1 MPGPEASYS
10 SSEPCALSNDAN
22 VEVLELEWAPES
34 RGRGGL
40 FKYRCL
46 ASHTWVSDSGGQ
58 GLRICIFTK
67 FPRGADG
74 CWSRGHAPG
83 PADVRPCYGCGRSS
97 QERNAHAPSSQR
109 LARSRLETH
118 RNRKR
123 NPHDHATQQKAVVT

>member
-22 VEVLELEWAPES
+22 VEVLELEWALES

-46 ASHTWVSDSGGQ
+46 ASHAWVSDSGSQ

-67 FPRGADG
+67 FPHGADG
-74 CWSRGHAPG
+74 CWSQGHAPG
-83 PADVRPCYGCGRSS
+83 PADVTLLHCSVLP
-97 QERNAHAPSSQR
+97 
-109 LARSRLETH
+109 
-118 RNRKR
+118 
-123 NPHDHATQQKAVVT
+123 